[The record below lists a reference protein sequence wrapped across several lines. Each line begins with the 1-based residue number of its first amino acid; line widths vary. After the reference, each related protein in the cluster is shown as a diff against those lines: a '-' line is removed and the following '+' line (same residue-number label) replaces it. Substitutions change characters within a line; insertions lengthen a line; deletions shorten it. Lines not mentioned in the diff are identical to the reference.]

1 MGVITSLVAKMTL
14 DTGEWSS
21 NVTKASSEL
30 KALQKSVKNA
40 DDFVDN
46 FSGGLMKSA
55 AQFAGWAGAG
65 LAAKEGLEKFL
76 RAGQTTS
83 DWMDRKMAGWSG
95 LFDEFFRALNN
106 GSVSGFLANM
116 GAVRKAI
123 EDAVIAA
130 DAFADAKASMG
141 VMSLAYDV
149 KQRELLEEIKRN
161 KNNPEVVKRVQ
172 EELKQLEEDRKK
184 TLAGVVNQ
192 KGISLDADIFSKFVA
207 PMASGIATLG
217 DKALKTIMATS
228 KTTLNEM
235 MQIFDA
241 ETLGTY
247 GAAVEEAKKY
257 ASKTYELVTSTYRDK
272 ETGIEY
278 MTSRKVDRNGLTAQE
293 IANFKEKWGFSI
305 ADILFYDEMA
315 DDIRNALRNS
325 ASELYTLKK
334 SQFEFNERNTEIF
347 NMKPSGGGGGGGSK
361 GGKPYGSMA
370 WYDAEMSK
378 LTTKMK
384 EATNLA
390 DILKYK
396 SKTEAIGK
404 RKETLEIAIQ
414 LGEGIK
420 SAVVGGSITD
430 SVNKINASDISVNRS
445 ANYMPLERD
454 LSLWETE
461 TDVVGDLQE
470 GLGGVAEMLST
481 ISNLTNDGT
490 KGWIEYASNAINA
503 LSRLMVA
510 LKAVGIGNAASQSA
524 AAGPFGWMQIPVA
537 VAAVV
542 SAFASAPKFAM
553 GGIVPGN
560 SFSGDRVMSYLNS
573 GEMVLNRSQQA
584 RLFSMLNGTTS
595 SGGSVQF
602 EIRGDTLV
610 GVLNNYSRRRAKVV

>member
-1 MGVITSLVAKMTL
+1 MGVKTSLVAKMTL
-14 DTGEWSS
+14 DTGEWST
-21 NVTKASSEL
+21 NVIKASNDL

-40 DDFVDN
+40 DDFIDN

-95 LFDEFFRALNN
+95 MFDEFFRSLNN
-106 GSVSGFLANM
+106 GTITGFLSNM

-123 EDAVIAA
+123 ENAVIAA

-141 VMSLAYDV
+141 VLSLSYDV

-161 KNNPEVVKRVQ
+161 KDNPEVVKRVQ
-172 EELKQLEEDRKK
+172 EELKQLENDRKNN
-184 TLAGVVNQ
+184 LAGVVGQ
-192 KGISLDADIFSKFVA
+192 KQASFEALLNSTMIQ
-207 PMASGIATLG
+207 PMAAGLRQLG
-217 DKALKTIMATS
+217 DFSLKRIMEL
-228 KTTLNEM
+228 KPTTL
-235 MQIFDA
+235 A
-241 ETLGTY
+241 ELGKLMEAEALGTFESAL
-247 GAAVEEAKKY
+247 GEAKKIAESSVGIRQTRQY
-257 ASKTYELVTSTYRDK
+257 DIHGNKILGYEKYDK
-272 ETGIEY
+272 KIL
-278 MTSRKVDRNGLTAQE
+278 SDQE
-293 IANFKEKWGFSI
+293 ISSFSDKWGFSI
-305 ADILFYDEMA
+305 ADIIYYAEMV
-315 DDIRNALRNS
+315 DKLRNELRNS

-396 SKTEAIGK
+396 SEAEAIGK

-430 SVNKINASDISVNRS
+430 SVNKINASDIAINRS
-445 ANYMPLERD
+445 ANYTPLERD

-461 TDVVGDLQE
+461 TDVVGDLHE

-490 KGWIEYASNAINA
+490 KGWLEYASNAINA

-524 AAGPFGWMQIPVA
+524 AAGPFGWMQIPIA

-560 SFSGDRVMSYLNS
+560 SFSGDKVMSYLNS

-584 RLFSMLNGTTS
+584 HLFSMLNGTTS

>member
-1 MGVITSLVAKMTL
+1 MGVITSLAAKMTL
-14 DTGEWSS
+14 DTGEWST

-40 DDFVDN
+40 DDFIDN

-95 LFDEFFRALNN
+95 MFDEFFRSLNN
-106 GSVSGFLANM
+106 GTITGFLSNM

-123 EDAVIAA
+123 ENAVIAA

-141 VMSLAYDV
+141 VLSLSYDV

-161 KNNPEVVKRVQ
+161 KDNPEVVERVQ
-172 EELKQLEEDRKK
+172 EELKQLENDRKNN
-184 TLAGVVNQ
+184 LAGVVGQ
-192 KGISLDADIFSKFVA
+192 KQASFEALLNSTMIQ
-207 PMASGIATLG
+207 PMAAGLRQLG
-217 DKALKTIMATS
+217 DFSLKRIMEL
-228 KTTLNEM
+228 KPTTLSELGKLM
-235 MQIFDA
+235 EA
-241 ETLGTY
+241 EALGTFELAL
-247 GAAVEEAKKY
+247 GEAKKIAESSVGIRQTRQY
-257 ASKTYELVTSTYRDK
+257 DIHGNRILGYEKYDK
-272 ETGIEY
+272 KI
-278 MTSRKVDRNGLTAQE
+278 LTDQE
-293 IANFKEKWGFSI
+293 ISSFSDKWGFSI
-305 ADILFYDEMA
+305 ADIIYYAEMV
-315 DDIRNALRNS
+315 DKLRNELRNS

-378 LTTKMK
+378 LTTKIK

-390 DILKYK
+390 DILKFK
-396 SKTEAIGK
+396 SEAEAIGK

-524 AAGPFGWMQIPVA
+524 AAGPFGWLQIPVA

-573 GEMVLNRSQQA
+573 GEMVLNRNQQA
-584 RLFSMLNGTTS
+584 RLFGMLNGTAS
-595 SGGSVQF
+595 GGGSVQF